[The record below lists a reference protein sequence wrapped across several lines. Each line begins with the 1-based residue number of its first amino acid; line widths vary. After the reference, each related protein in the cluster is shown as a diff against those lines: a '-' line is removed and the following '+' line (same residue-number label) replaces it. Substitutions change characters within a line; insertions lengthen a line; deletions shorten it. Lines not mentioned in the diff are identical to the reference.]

1 MTEPLKEIGR
11 VKATGRNS
19 TGGGLLK
26 REKGKKRHWETEDDS
41 VDISDEARSRA
52 TDKIKV

>member
-52 TDKIKV
+52 TDRIKV